1 MSRKISHSLVSGR
14 AGAGTTG
21 GQGLKIDWFKTNLGR
36 LLWRDVSESVLEWYL
51 GGTNYGYCAG
61 GYNNPGGASNVIDKW
76 SLSSDANA
84 TDVGDLIASNGNNQ
98 KVGNSSTTHGY
109 ASAGIRAGVEWYDII
124 QKWTF
129 ASDANAADVAN
140 LGAGRSGPAGADSA
154 DYGFVQGGKE
164 SGDTRV
170 NKIEKFTFASDNN
183 ATDVG
188 DITVAREQASGCSSA
203 THGYCVGGYAS
214 GESDVIDKFSTVSD
228 GNSSDVGNLAYHVVG
243 PACSSSTT
251 HGYAAGGEDSG
262 ASYIDYIQKFS
273 FSSDGNAS
281 DIGNL
286 VRVKTIVSCGV
297 TSGSHGYA
305 AGGKVDPSSTSI
317 TDIDKYSHS
326 SDGNATDVGDLTLS
340 RYAAAGVQY

>member
-61 GYNNPGGASNVIDKW
+61 GYNHPGGPTNVIDKW

-170 NKIEKFTFASDNN
+170 NKIEKFTFASDSN

-188 DITVAREQASGCSSA
+188 DITVAREQASGCSTA

-214 GESDVIDKFSTVSD
+214 GESDVIDKFISR
-228 GNSSDVGNLAYHVVG
+228 DVLDSYFKFCIIRNPYNKLYSAWNFIKER
-243 PACSSSTT
+243 
-251 HGYAAGGEDSG
+251 HGYSNVNDFIKYKLNEEFIKLIKLEIKSNLSPKHVPSKIFQVLEIPKTKSG
-262 ASYIDYIQKFS
+262 KIVELAIKKIINGLEIENK
-273 FSSDGNAS
+273 NV
-281 DIGNL
+281 L
-286 VRVKTIVSCGV
+286 VNPDCLKEYQNIYHYLNKG
-297 TSGSHGYA
+297 
-305 AGGKVDPSSTSI
+305 
-317 TDIDKYSHS
+317 
-326 SDGNATDVGDLTLS
+326 
-340 RYAAAGVQY
+340 